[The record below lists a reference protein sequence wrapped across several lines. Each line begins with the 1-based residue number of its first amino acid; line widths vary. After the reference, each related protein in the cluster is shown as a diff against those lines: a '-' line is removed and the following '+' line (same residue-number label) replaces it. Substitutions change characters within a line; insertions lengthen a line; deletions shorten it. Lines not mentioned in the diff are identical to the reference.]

1 MAVHSSCSYLTKIGS
16 NLKEI
21 IGLQAHTKAPVSQH
35 AGIAMARSRRR
46 RARSPATR
54 SPVAIHQIERKTLRN
69 RFQPLQA
76 LDEEQLEFIHD
87 ISLRIVEEQG
97 IEVMGD
103 LALDLFRKAGA
114 SVDERGVVRMDRGL
128 LLETVAQAPERFEV
142 TPRNPENTLK
152 VGGDVINFG
161 LVSGTPN
168 VHDNINGRRA
178 GNFEDYKKLI
188 SFGQYFNV
196 LTFYGNQATA
206 PTDMPANSRHLD
218 TTLINL
224 TLSDKPFF
232 ATGIGGGRAR
242 DAIEMCAIA
251 RGLDM
256 DDMVSNPS
264 VMNNI
269 NVNSPRKLDDSMAY
283 GAMQLAMYGQPV
295 TVTPFTLMGAMTP
308 STMAGAL
315 AQQNAEALVGIALL
329 QLTRPGV
336 PCVYGGF
343 TSNVDMRS
351 GSPAFGTPE
360 NALANIAGGQL
371 ARKYRLPYRSSA
383 CNASN
388 AVDAQATYETQMAL
402 WGAVMG
408 YGNLIYHTAG
418 WLEGGLV
425 ASFEKLVIDCEMLQH
440 MSRML
445 EPLKIDLDEVG
456 LDAMQE
462 VGPGGHF
469 FGCAHTMERYK
480 TAFYEPFISDWQ
492 NSENWVAAGSKDA
505 TARATELWPKI
516 LDEFEP
522 PPIEADRREA
532 LEAYVARRK
541 EILDGD
547 EPLLEPTD

>member
-1 MAVHSSCSYLTKIGS
+1 VEK
-16 NLKEI
+16 
-21 IGLQAHTKAPVSQH
+21 Q
-35 AGIAMARSRRR
+35 
-46 RARSPATR
+46 
-54 SPVAIHQIERKTLRN
+54 VAFHQLEAKVLHN
-69 RFQPLQA
+69 RFAPLEA
-76 LDEEQLEFIHD
+76 LDEEQLDFIHD
-87 ISLRIVEEQG
+87 VSMRIIEEQG
-97 IEVMGD
+97 IEVLGD
-103 LALDLFRKAGA
+103 QGLDLFRKAGA
-114 SVDERGVVRMDRGL
+114 SVDDDGVVRMDRAL
-128 LLETVAQAPERFEV
+128 LLETVARAPARFDV
-142 TPRNPENTLK
+142 VPRNPAKTMP
-152 VGGDVINFG
+152 VGNDVINFG

-196 LTFYGNQATA
+196 LTFFGNQATA
-206 PTDMPANSRHLD
+206 PTDLPANSRHLD
-218 TTLINL
+218 TTFINL

-242 DAIEMCAIA
+242 DAIEMTAIA
-251 RGLDM
+251 RGLSM
-256 DDMVSNPS
+256 QEMKSNPS
-264 VMNNI
+264 VMTNV
-269 NVNSPRKLDDSMAY
+269 NVNSPRKLDDAMAY
-283 GAMQLAMYGQPV
+283 GAMQMAIFGQPV

-329 QLTRPGV
+329 QLTNPGT
-336 PCVYGGF
+336 PSVYGGF

-360 NALANIAGGQL
+360 NALANIASGQL
-371 ARKYRLPYRSSA
+371 ARKYNLPYRSSA

-388 AVDAQATYETQMAL
+388 AVDAQAIYETQMAL
-402 WGAVMG
+402 WSSVMG
-408 YGNLIYHTAG
+408 HGNLIYHTAG

-440 MSRML
+440 MSKML

-456 LDAMQE
+456 LEAMRE

-492 NSENWVAAGSKDA
+492 NSENWVLAGSKDA

-516 LDEFEP
+516 LEEFEP
-522 PPIEADRREA
+522 PAVDAAVKEA
-532 LEAYVARRK
+532 LQAYMAKRK
-541 EILDGD
+541 EALGGE
-547 EPLLEPTD
+547 EPILEPTD

>member
-1 MAVHSSCSYLTKIGS
+1 MTRPK
-16 NLKEI
+16 
-21 IGLQAHTKAPVSQH
+21 
-35 AGIAMARSRRR
+35 RRR
-46 RARSPATR
+46 DRKISSEPA
-54 SPVAIHQIERKTLRN
+54 VAVRQIERKTLRN
-69 RFQPLQA
+69 RFSPIEA
-76 LDEEQLEFIHD
+76 LDEEQLEFIHN
-87 ISLRIVEEQG
+87 ISLRIVEEEG

-103 LALDLFRKAGA
+103 QALELYRRAGA
-114 SVDERGVVRMDRGL
+114 SVDAGGVVRMDRAL
-128 LLETVAQAPERFEV
+128 LLEAVARAPETFEV
-142 TPRNPENTLK
+142 TTRNPDQTLS
-152 VGGDVINFG
+152 VGADIINFG

-168 VHDNINGRRA
+168 VHDNINGRRPV
-178 GNFEDYKKLI
+178 NFEDYKKLI

-196 LTFYGNQATA
+196 LTFFGNQATA

-218 TTLINL
+218 TTFVNL

-242 DAIEMCAIA
+242 DAIEMTAIS
-251 RGLDM
+251 RGLSM
-256 DDMVSNPS
+256 EQMKSNPS
-264 VMNNI
+264 VMTNI

-283 GAMQLAMYGQPV
+283 GAMQMALFGQPV

-308 STMAGAL
+308 TTMAGAL

-329 QLTRPGV
+329 QLTNPGTPV
-336 PCVYGGF
+336 VYGGF

-371 ARKYRLPYRSSA
+371 ARKYNLPYRSSA

-408 YGNLIYHTAG
+408 HGNLIYHTAG

-440 MSRML
+440 MSKML
-445 EPLKIDLDEVG
+445 EPLKIDLTETG
-456 LDAMQE
+456 LEAMRE

-469 FGCAHTMERYK
+469 FGCAHTLERYK
-480 TAFYEPFISDWQ
+480 TAFYQPFISDWQ
-492 NSENWVAAGSKDA
+492 NSEAWTLAGAKDA
-505 TARATELWPKI
+505 TTRATELWPKI
-516 LDEFEP
+516 LEEFEP
-522 PPIEADRREA
+522 PASDPAVEEQLQDYMAKRKQELGSEEPI
-532 LEAYVARRK
+532 
-541 EILDGD
+541 
-547 EPLLEPTD
+547 LEPTA

>member
-1 MAVHSSCSYLTKIGS
+1 MSR
-16 NLKEI
+16 
-21 IGLQAHTKAPVSQH
+21 P
-35 AGIAMARSRRR
+35 SRRR
-46 RARSPATR
+46 KRQAPVEK
-54 SPVAIHQIERKTLRN
+54 PVAIRQLEPRVLRN
-69 RFQPLQA
+69 RFSPIEA

-103 LALDLFRKAGA
+103 MALDLFRKAGA
-114 SVDERGVVRMDRGL
+114 EVDDNGVVRIDRNL
-128 LLETVAQAPERFEV
+128 LLETVALAPESFTT
-142 TPRNPENTLK
+142 TPRNPAQAIEIGSN
-152 VGGDVINFG
+152 VINFG

-178 GNFEDYKKLI
+178 GNYEDYKKLI

-196 LTFYGNQATA
+196 LTFFGNQATA

-218 TTLINL
+218 TTFVNL

-242 DAIEMCAIA
+242 DAIEMSAIT
-251 RGLDM
+251 RGLSM
-256 DDMVSNPS
+256 EEMKSKPS
-264 VMNNI
+264 VMTNI
-269 NVNSPRKLDDSMAY
+269 NVNSPRKLDDAMAY
-283 GAMQLAMYGQPV
+283 GAMQMAMFGQPV

-329 QLTRPGV
+329 QLTNPGTPV
-336 PCVYGGF
+336 IYGGF

-360 NALANIAGGQL
+360 NSLANIAGGQL
-371 ARKYRLPYRSSA
+371 ARKYKLPYRTSA

-388 AVDAQATYETQMAL
+388 AVDAQAVYETQMSL
-402 WGAVMG
+402 WGSVMG
-408 YGNLIYHTAG
+408 HGNLIYHTAG

-425 ASFEKLVIDCEMLQH
+425 ASFEKLIVDCEMLQH
-440 MSRML
+440 MHAML
-445 EPLKIDLDEVG
+445 QPLKIDLTETG
-456 LDAMQE
+456 LEAMQE

-480 TAFYEPFISDWQ
+480 NAFYEPFLSDWQ
-492 NSENWVAAGSKDA
+492 NSENWVLAGGKDA
-505 TARATELWPKI
+505 TTRATEIWPKI
-516 LDEFEP
+516 LKEFEP
-522 PPIEADRREA
+522 PPSDPAVIEA
-532 LEAYVARRK
+532 LEDYMAKRK
-541 EILDGD
+541 ESLGSE
-547 EPLLEPTD
+547 EPLLEPTA

>member
-1 MAVHSSCSYLTKIGS
+1 MNRS
-16 NLKEI
+16 
-21 IGLQAHTKAPVSQH
+21 
-35 AGIAMARSRRR
+35 SRRR
-46 RARSPATR
+46 RRQAPGEA
-54 SPVAIHQIERKTLRN
+54 PVAVHQLEPKVLAN
-69 RFQPLQA
+69 RFAPLEA

-87 ISLRIVEEQG
+87 VSLRIVEEQG
-97 IEVMGD
+97 IEVLGD
-103 LALDLFRKAGA
+103 QALDLFRRAGA
-114 SVDERGVVRMDRGL
+114 SVDAGGVVRMDRGL
-128 LLETVAQAPERFEV
+128 LLETVAQAPETFEV
-142 TPRNPENTLK
+142 NTCNPEQTLS
-152 VGGDVINFG
+152 VGGNLINFG

-196 LTFYGNQATA
+196 LTFFGNQATA

-218 TTLINL
+218 TTFINL
-224 TLSDKPFF
+224 TFSDKPFF

-242 DAIEMCAIA
+242 DAIEMSAIA
-251 RGLDM
+251 RGLSM
-256 DDMVSNPS
+256 EEMKSNPS
-264 VMNNI
+264 VMTNI
-269 NVNSPRKLDDSMAY
+269 NVNSPRKLDDAMAY
-283 GAMQLAMYGQPV
+283 GAMQMALFGQPV

-329 QLTRPGV
+329 QLTNPGTPV
-336 PCVYGGF
+336 VYGGF

-388 AVDAQATYETQMAL
+388 AVDAQATYETMMSL
-402 WGAVMG
+402 WSAVMG
-408 YGNLIYHTAG
+408 HGNLIYHTAG

-440 MSRML
+440 MSKML
-445 EPLKIDLDEVG
+445 EPVKIDLEETG
-456 LDAMQE
+456 LEAMRE

-469 FGCAHTMERYK
+469 FGCAHTMERYRN
-480 TAFYEPFISDWQ
+480 AFYEPFISDWQ
-492 NSENWVAAGSKDA
+492 NSENWALAGSMDA

-516 LDEFEP
+516 LQEFEP
-522 PPIEADRREA
+522 PSVDPAVEEA
-532 LEAYVARRK
+532 LQAYMARRK
-541 EILDGD
+541 EELKGQ
-547 EPLLEPTD
+547 EPVNEPTV

>member
-1 MAVHSSCSYLTKIGS
+1 
-16 NLKEI
+16 
-21 IGLQAHTKAPVSQH
+21 
-35 AGIAMARSRRR
+35 MARPSRRR
-46 RARSPATR
+46 GRARAEAPA
-54 SPVAIHQIERKTLRN
+54 VLIHQLERKVLRN
-69 RFQPLQA
+69 RFRPLEA
-76 LDEEQLEFIHD
+76 LDEEQLEFVHD
-87 ISLRIVEEQG
+87 VSMRIVEEEG
-97 IEVMGD
+97 IEVLGD
-103 LALDLFRKAGA
+103 MALDLFRQAGA
-114 SVDERGVVRMDRGL
+114 SVDAQGVVRMDRAL
-128 LLETVAQAPERFEV
+128 LLDTVAQAPETFAV
-142 TPRNPENTLK
+142 TPRNPEQTLE
-152 VGGDVINFG
+152 VGGNVINFG

-218 TTLINL
+218 TTFINL

-242 DAIEMCAIA
+242 DAIEMSAIA
-251 RGLDM
+251 RGLTM
-256 DDMVSNPS
+256 EEMKTNPS
-264 VMNNI
+264 VMTNI
-269 NVNSPRKLDDSMAY
+269 NVNSPRKLDDAMAY
-283 GAMQLAMYGQPV
+283 GAMQMALFGQPV

-329 QLTRPGV
+329 QLTNPGTPV
-336 PCVYGGF
+336 VYGGF

-371 ARKYRLPYRSSA
+371 ARRYKLPYRSSA

-402 WGAVMG
+402 WGSVMG

-425 ASFEKLVIDCEMLQH
+425 ASFEKLIIDVEMLQH
-440 MSRML
+440 MSQML
-445 EPLKIDLDEVG
+445 APLKIDLEETG
-456 LDAMQE
+456 LEAMRE

-492 NSENWVAAGSKDA
+492 NSENWTLAGAKDA
-505 TARATELWPKI
+505 TTRATELWPKV
-516 LDEFEP
+516 LADFTP
-522 PPIEADRREA
+522 PPVDPSMRDA
-532 LEAYVARRK
+532 LEAYMAQRK
-541 EILDGD
+541 EALGGD